1 MVNRNNKKK
10 KIVKPKRKTTT
21 KTKKSVSSSKPKSK
35 VIKTKP
41 KKKVKKSLKRNNRE
55 YIKVSENSKSSK
67 FIEMGSRVQKGE
79 VKWSYYSIDGNVG
92 YHYYLKIQ

>member
-10 KIVKPKRKTTT
+10 KIV
-21 KTKKSVSSSKPKSK
+21 KPKSK

-92 YHYYLKIQ
+92 YHYYLKIQQYEINRTNK